1 MFTKVL
7 NAKQFVFVEPWI
19 NVSIMVSVMKLF
31 TRVYIF
37 LASVTSSQTINWTI
51 DRKLDPESL
60 YWFCGTHFLWK
71 LLSGESMH
79 KKKFSN
85 LFILQQYIM
94 VHHSNTE
101 CCYIQCYNENG
112 WNMLH
117 YKCIRKEKMLYHK
130 DQCSVY
136 ICILPTYWFDLY
148 SMQNFKNA
156 NINI

>member
-1 MFTKVL
+1 MCL
-7 NAKQFVFVEPWI
+7 SWYQRWSCLPA
-19 NVSIMVSVMKLF
+19 
-31 TRVYIF
+31 Y
-37 LASVTSSQTINWTI
+37 TSSWPVSPAPKPSIGPSTGNWSQGPCTGSVEHI
-51 DRKLDPESL
+51 SSGSCSL
-60 YWFCGTHFLWK
+60 G
-71 LLSGESMH
+71 
-79 KKKFSN
+79 N
-85 LFILQQYIM
+85 LCTKRISQICSYILQQYIM

-117 YKCIRKEKMLYHK
+117 YKCIRKEKLLYHK